1 MKISEIYEV
10 VFTRIPKKICWKIL
24 CICVILDIIGTD
36 FSDVLDKITV
46 GNISDMYD
54 TIRNIVPDIGRIAH
68 FLLPFFIILTIYFL
82 IAYFAKPI
90 LFVFLHTSMNIPL
103 EDISG
108 NIKKQYHLEKSN
120 QMDQSNVLEQSRP
133 LPNDIANVDGFAELL
148 KTQSL
153 KWRCAYYGIAHTP
166 LIFRMG
172 FKFGN
177 SKNVMLL
184 HRKRGERNSFFEE
197 LTHENECNNLNIDE
211 PFHFVQSDELIVSIS
226 TTSEITEHN
235 LEVFNYSKK
244 HVVMFS
250 SENKGYD
257 AIMSYETA
265 TSFIQTITG
274 RVGSLVEKYNIKT
287 IHMVISSSVAFTFL
301 LGQSFNNNRFPE
313 VIVYHFEGGEYYW
326 GINMR
331 KSPQSAF
338 VPTDACNM

>member
-1 MKISEIYEV
+1 MKISKIFEV
-10 VFTRIPKKICWKIL
+10 VFTKIPKIICRLLL
-24 CICVILDIIGTD
+24 CICVVMDIIGLG
-36 FSDVLDKITV
+36 FSELLEKIEV
-46 GNISDMYD
+46 GDIIDWYD
-54 TIRNIVPDIGRIAH
+54 TLKNLFPNVHQFARD
-68 FLLPFFIILTIYFL
+68 FLPVFIILTIYFL
-82 IAYFAKPI
+82 IASFAKPI
-90 LFVFLHTSMNIPL
+90 LFVFLHTSMNMPL
-103 EDISG
+103 NDISG
-108 NIKKQYHLEKSN
+108 NIKKQFFVKRFHPL
-120 QMDQSNVLEQSRP
+120 DQSNVLEQSYP
-133 LPNDIANVDGFAELL
+133 LPDDIANVDEFAESL

-153 KWRCAYYGIAHTP
+153 KWHCAYYGIAHTP

-177 SKNVMLL
+177 SKDVILL
-184 HRKRGERNSFFEE
+184 HRKRGERDSFFEE
-197 LTHENECNNLNIDE
+197 LTHENEHNNINTEELS
-211 PFHFVQSDELIVSIS
+211 HFVQSDELIVSIS

-244 HVVMFS
+244 HIVMFN

-257 AIMSYETA
+257 VIMSYETA
-265 TSFIQTITG
+265 ISFIETITR
-274 RVGSLVEKYNIKT
+274 RVGSLVAKYNIKT

-301 LGQSFNNNRFPE
+301 LGQSFNNNMFPE

>member
-10 VFTRIPKKICWKIL
+10 LFTKIPKKACRIIL
-24 CICVILDIIGTD
+24 GICVIMDIIGTD
-36 FSDVLDKITV
+36 FSDVLGKITV

-54 TIRNIVPDIGRIAH
+54 TIRNIVPDISRIAH
-68 FLLPFFIILTIYFL
+68 FMLPFFIILTIYFL

-108 NIKKQYHLEKSN
+108 NIKKQYRLEKSN

-177 SKNVMLL
+177 SKNVILASQKKR
-184 HRKRGERNSFFEE
+184 RK
-197 LTHENECNNLNIDE
+197 
-211 PFHFVQSDELIVSIS
+211 ELI
-226 TTSEITEHN
+226 
-235 LEVFNYSKK
+235 F
-244 HVVMFS
+244 
-250 SENKGYD
+250 
-257 AIMSYETA
+257 
-265 TSFIQTITG
+265 
-274 RVGSLVEKYNIKT
+274 
-287 IHMVISSSVAFTFL
+287 
-301 LGQSFNNNRFPE
+301 
-313 VIVYHFEGGEYYW
+313 
-326 GINMR
+326 
-331 KSPQSAF
+331 
-338 VPTDACNM
+338 